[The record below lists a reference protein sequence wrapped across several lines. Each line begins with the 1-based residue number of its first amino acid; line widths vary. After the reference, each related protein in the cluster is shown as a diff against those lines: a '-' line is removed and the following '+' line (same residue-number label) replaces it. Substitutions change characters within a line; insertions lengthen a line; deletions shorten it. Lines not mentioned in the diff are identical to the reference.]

1 MVRVLLPKDRR
12 LSQCSRMT
20 APVMPWSNSARE
32 LEKSLWTRLRQ
43 TIVHAMLRLDMP
55 DAFRLAFLELIK
67 ARESPSCDHLAHEL
81 WFAGTQKWMSNYKPN
96 GSTAF
101 SFLDALVAAE
111 RGWSDPGLLA
121 ALAGESSQ
129 YQEVAEVS
137 NMRIKLL
144 KVRWRWRDV
153 ILALDLFVSCF
164 LMKAANRWQECINY
178 CVAVQR
184 TDEGLFV
191 PNTASR

>member
-1 MVRVLLPKDRR
+1 
-12 LSQCSRMT
+12 
-20 APVMPWSNSARE
+20 
-32 LEKSLWTRLRQ
+32 
-43 TIVHAMLRLDMP
+43 
-55 DAFRLAFLELIK
+55 
-67 ARESPSCDHLAHEL
+67 
-81 WFAGTQKWMSNYKPN
+81 MSNYKPN

-144 KVRWRWRDV
+144 KVRCA
-153 ILALDLFVSCF
+153 LARCHWAQVLIVGCC

-178 CVAVQR
+178 CIAVQR